1 MIPKNVTLVCTSDT
15 DIHGYQSALFA
26 IPQNQELRKY
36 ASNWRCSKM
45 SPQKSSLLDKNMS
58 GVTQYKSTHI
68 TPIGN
73 GWYLSDNIVKP
84 LLMTTLP
91 GYACEVDLVQCG
103 CRHSG
108 QKCQTRKC
116 ECMKSRLRCT
126 RACFCGTWCEN
137 LHNTCDS
144 DSDWM
149 MMNDAFC

>member
-1 MIPKNVTLVCTSDT
+1 MKSQDKLHPSKKCVVRNS
-15 DIHGYQSALFA
+15 SK
-26 IPQNQELRKY
+26 PR
-36 ASNWRCSKM
+36 ASKICLLLKM

-73 GWYLSDNIVKP
+73 DWYMYDKIVKP
-84 LLMTTLP
+84 LLMTTPP

-103 CRHSG
+103 CRHTG

-116 ECMKSRLRCT
+116 AYMKSRLRCT

-137 LHNTCDS
+137 LHTTCDS
-144 DSDWM
+144 DSD
-149 MMNDAFC
+149 